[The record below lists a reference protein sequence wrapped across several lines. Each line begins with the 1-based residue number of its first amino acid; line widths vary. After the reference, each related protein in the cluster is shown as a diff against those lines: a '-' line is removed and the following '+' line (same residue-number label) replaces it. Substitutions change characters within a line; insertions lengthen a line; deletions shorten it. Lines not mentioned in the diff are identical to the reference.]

1 MFNQFK
7 TSKLIT
13 KLAEICFLQ
22 KFIHTSAEG
31 VYSAH
36 INVLMFKQ
44 SYFEDVY
51 ETKFHFSVSIKINI
65 VYELN
70 QPKLLWQR
78 DQIIR
83 WILAPTSHI
92 IWCPSPLL
100 HTHTHHTYLQYFCPA
115 LWPWTL
121 VAIMP
126 LLDHE
131 NVVHSMFPIWNL
143 TVSWQLSKRKKY
155 QQ

>member
-31 VYSAH
+31 VYSAP
-36 INVLMFKQ
+36 INVMFKQ

-70 QPKLLWQR
+70 QPKLMWQR

-92 IWCPSPLL
+92 IWCPFPLL
-100 HTHTHHTYLQYFCPA
+100 HTHTSLIPS
-115 LWPWTL
+115 
-121 VAIMP
+121 V
-126 LLDHE
+126 LLSCSLTMNTCCYQAFTRSRKCGTF
-131 NVVHSMFPIWNL
+131 NVSNMKFN
-143 TVSWQLSKRKKY
+143 S
-155 QQ
+155 